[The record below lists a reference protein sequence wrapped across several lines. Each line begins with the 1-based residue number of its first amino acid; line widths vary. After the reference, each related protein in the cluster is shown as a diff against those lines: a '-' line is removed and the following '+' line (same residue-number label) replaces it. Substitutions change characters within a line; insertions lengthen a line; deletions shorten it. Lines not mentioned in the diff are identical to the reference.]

1 MKNKILI
8 FLALLIVPM
17 ALAVDVFYD
26 TELTAT
32 TDAQE
37 HILTFTVDNITN
49 FSSMDLWFTYDTDV
63 FNTPELIRE
72 GTLIEGFSFSTND
85 VEGEFRIACASGTKV
100 SGEGDLVK
108 FNFTSKQEGTSD
120 IGISKLILNG
130 GHIEYE
136 LNPTEPIEPT
146 EPLEV
151 YLIVPEQVE
160 KFDTFEI
167 IVNAERLED
176 VIGFEM
182 ELDYNSETFEVES
195 LTSQI
200 FTDTDNSNN
209 KFIGYFN
216 SLDTFTGD
224 GQLLNI
230 TLKALRDGE
239 YTITPTA
246 VLSYRNEE
254 YETHIEDVDVEGKT
268 IIITWEDKTTN
279 TNNGTENITETIT
292 LPDGSELNRTIEAG
306 ETLQYVEFET
316 GEIIIPESNVI
327 IDDIKKENNVLEIIA
342 TSSGE
347 RCFDIYSDTNPY
359 EITINDVVVGFTY
372 GNNLIHFCTNFST
385 KTIKV
390 NYNFPPPT
398 PPSTSSGS
406 SSGRSHRY
414 THQDDIIK
422 APPKVEDKKEE
433 IIDEPEPGI
442 IEPEEKIV
450 EEPKEP
456 QWIILWITLGLIAA
470 VSIVGYFL
478 FIREPKKE

>member
-17 ALAVDVFYD
+17 ASAVDVFYD

-72 GTLIEGFSFSTND
+72 GTLIEGFSFSIND
-85 VEGEFRIACASGTKV
+85 SIEGEFRIACATGNFV

-120 IGISKLILNG
+120 IGISKLKLNG
-130 GHIEYE
+130 KYIEYR
-136 LNPTEPIEPT
+136 LNPT

-151 YLIVPEQVE
+151 YLTIQEEVN
-160 KFDTFEI
+160 KYDTFEI
-167 IVNAERLED
+167 IVNAERLEE

-182 ELDYNSETFEVES
+182 ELDYNQEALKIIEV
-195 LTSQI
+195 TSQV
-200 FTDTDNSNN
+200 FTDTDYRDN
-209 KFIGYFN
+209 KVVGYFN

-254 YETHIEDVDVEGKT
+254 YETHIEDVGVEGKT
-268 IIITWEDKTTN
+268 IIITWKDKTTKEN
-279 TNNGTENITETIT
+279 DGTENITETIT
-292 LPDGSELNRTIEAG
+292 LPDGSEINRTIEAG
-306 ETLQYVEFET
+306 EILQYVEFET

-347 RCFDIYSDTNPY
+347 RCFDIYSTTNPY